1 MDMTAYTMTCA
12 RAHTLTHTHT
22 HTRTHTH
29 NATRP
34 SIACQAHTYKQ
45 PSVLQYDTHTQH
57 THTHTHTTHRNG
69 SAPDVSLLQR
79 TCVRQGGRPL
89 PQQHLLHHQHLQHLQ
104 QQQAVTS
111 NSKQGSVGPPL
122 AAQQHAMLQA
132 KQLQLHTQQQQQQQR
147 RVQVIVVGAAFLGR
161 KCSCFILIKWCVD
174 FP

>member
-69 SAPDVSLLQR
+69 RAPDVSLLQR

-132 KQLQLHTQQQQQQQR
+132 KQLPPQSPAH
-147 RVQVIVVGAAFLGR
+147 GAAAAAAAACAIAAAWPAALHAAG
-161 KCSCFILIKWCVD
+161 LPEAAPQTLV
-174 FP
+174 